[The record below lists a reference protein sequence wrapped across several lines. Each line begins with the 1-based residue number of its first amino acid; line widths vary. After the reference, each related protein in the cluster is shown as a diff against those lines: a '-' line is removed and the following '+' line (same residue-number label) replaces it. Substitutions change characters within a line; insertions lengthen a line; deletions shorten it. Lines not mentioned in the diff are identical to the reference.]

1 VRFRAGITLILS
13 SILFSLPSGARADQT
28 RDFMIAAPENGTFAF
43 LDLIFPGI
51 QTGIEQRVPIYG
63 NANQLVLRA
72 NALYLVPFYES
83 QADVDLR
90 LLVLTLGA
98 SAGFRYDFRSLEFQE
113 NERLDRHYRRIREI
127 DGRATDAFWGF
138 GEVRA
143 TLSLPINDYVLAN
156 GINTYRGQG
165 SPDRT
170 FDWRNGIVHD
180 GTLFRSDIML
190 FFKHPDIGGIA
201 PLWQILN
208 FELGNKRYTQFN
220 YGFMAVTRPG
230 FMRANDILLLQ
241 VLIHPGSTLGGY
253 DNSFSYGSHLFYQPF
268 TFLVAYRMIL
278 PIWRPE

>member
-1 VRFRAGITLILS
+1 VRFRAGFTLVLA
-13 SILFSLPSGARADQT
+13 SILLGQAGAARAEQT

-43 LDLIFPGI
+43 LDLVFPGM
-51 QTGIEQRVPIYG
+51 QAGIEQRVPIYG
-63 NANQLVLRA
+63 NVNQLVLRA

-98 SAGFRYDFRSLEFQE
+98 SAGFRYDFRSMEFQE
-113 NERLDRHYRRIREI
+113 NERLDRHYRRIREV

-138 GEVRA
+138 GELRA
-143 TLSLPINDYVLAN
+143 TLSLPINDYVLLNA
-156 GINTYRGQG
+156 INTYRGQD
-165 SPDRT
+165 SPDRS

-190 FFKHPDIGGIA
+190 FLKSPEFGGFA
-201 PLWQILN
+201 PTMQILN
-208 FELGNKRYTQFN
+208 FELGENRYTQFN
-220 YGFMAVTRPG
+220 YGFFFVTRPG
-230 FMRANDILLLQ
+230 FMRANDMLAIQ
-241 VLIHPGSTLGGY
+241 VLVHPGSTFGGY
-253 DNSFSYGSHLFYQPF
+253 DNSFSYGAHLFYLPF